1 MDNAC
6 NEVFEKLVQ
15 LTRKFVPEGHFDEVL
30 GSEGKNKNFIGR
42 LFSKKTNAS
51 ATNKRS
57 NFGAELKNLKT
68 DVNKLS
74 PNKDKK
80 VIEKILARVEKIY
93 GAHKKDATVLTNELD
108 KILAKISGATSEN
121 YVQVILDALIDFFNS
136 PIIKKFMKKGHS
148 NTGKF
153 LGEFYNRFSKTTK
166 NINVTRIDDAT
177 SEKISSFIISFF
189 EEWADCSS
197 SIIPR
202 NLKDGGKN
210 KEKTVAFCKKTL
222 KKAGEI
228 SNKLKELHS
237 QNSQSNS
244 ANKSTQDKSEKG
256 KTSTHQNPKTVA
268 KPESKSK
275 PPIAVSS
282 SAAKAQEKTTKPTL
296 EILAGIKELKTIRI
310 KLLTKAPDWKKGIRG
325 KVLNWINGLKESEEI
340 NILNS
345 NITGARDILVNCYF
359 ILPVDENVK
368 IIAKKARDLLSNL
381 CEYLGHTE
389 NLTDNIEKNIEEGRE
404 KVKEYDRSPF
414 SNSDAT
420 PPSSDPQKT
429 PKPRPLPKLPV
440 PKDVKDRRNK
450 CIADLKEI
458 KSELNRE
465 TDGNPVWRSRAGQ
478 NVLNFIEDLKTTEDA
493 SKNQYPAAH
502 ILENIFINL
511 KDDIQNDVNVY
522 DTVKKIFETVRNLL
536 ETLLTELKH
545 TREDIK
551 YITDI
556 LNKYKELPPRP
567 IQNNSVLSPEEEK
580 KWQHRISEKA
590 EVRERC
596 REMFKNPDIN
606 DKTAPVF
613 KVVRDFI
620 QRLSRRSGITPGKEM
635 LDLSSNIG
643 SIVSICN
650 GSMLYR
656 DNRKYVRA
664 MFDFLKALCDEL
676 DIRIQY
682 HKAAYPKS
690 PLDSYYEKSLNEG
703 REIIGKFK
711 LDRQQTSSSRPLPHP
726 PASKAMGERKSD
738 ETPPPQLPPRP
749 AKSQPSVSAPAAPPA
764 PPAPAAPK
772 TTPTDSKPAVNE
784 DLLKQVREGK
794 KLRKVQGSESPNDDN
809 SRKSHKEGNSINDM
823 LQKGV
828 NNRRRFIEDDD
839 DNDDDYTDI
848 EQDKIVKAPTVSS
861 SAETASKKAPPAPA
875 APETPHGSANSTPSN
890 GRSALN
896 EEIIKGKKLRKVQ
909 GSESTND
916 DNSRKSHK
924 DGNSESNQEHRD
936 WRKSLT
942 NRVGN
947 PQNEYINSQDAGET
961 FTQLCKEVQNLNSEG
976 DFKEYLEKIK
986 NFDEILSRSLTF
998 YSNQNRSEYEAL
1010 EEFKNKYKR
1019 LEEFFKKFMETN
1031 DEDKKEEVLVN
1042 VSELANSINNSD
1054 SEWD

>member
-15 LTRKFVPEGHFDEVL
+15 LTRKFVPEGHLDKVL
-30 GSEGKNKNFIGR
+30 GSVGR

-51 ATNKRS
+51 KTNASTTNKRS
-57 NFGAELKNLKT
+57 NFSAEFSGVEKYINELPPGKY
-68 DVNKLS
+68 
-74 PNKDKK
+74 KK
-80 VIEKILARVEKIY
+80 AYKEMLARVKKIHI
-93 GAHKKDATVLTNELD
+93 AHEKDATVLTTELD

-202 NLKDGGKN
+202 NLKGNGKDS
-210 KEKTVAFCKKTL
+210 KMKRERTVAFCKKTL

-228 SNKLKELHS
+228 SNKLKELH
-237 QNSQSNS
+237 SQSNS

-256 KTSTHQNPKTVA
+256 KTSTHQNPKTAA

-296 EILAGIKELKTIRI
+296 EILAGIKELKTIGI

-345 NITGARDILVNCYF
+345 NITGAKDILVNCYF

-478 NVLNFIEDLKTTEDA
+478 NVLNFIEALKTTEDA

-511 KDDIQNDVNVY
+511 KDDIQNDVNLY

-556 LNKYKELPPRP
+556 LSKYKELPPRP

-635 LDLSSNIG
+635 LDLSSDIG
-643 SIVSICN
+643 TIVSICN
-650 GSMLYR
+650 GSMLYG

-690 PLDSYYEKSLNEG
+690 SLDNYYEKSLNEG
-703 REIIGKFK
+703 RETIGKFK
-711 LDRQQTSSSRPLPHP
+711 LARQQTSSSRPLPHP

-794 KLRKVQGSESPNDDN
+794 KLRKVQGSELPNDDN

-861 SAETASKKAPPAPA
+861 SAEAASKKAPPAPA
-875 APETPHGSANSTPSN
+875 APKTSPRSANSTPSN

-942 NRVGN
+942 NRVGTSN

-976 DFKEYLEKIK
+976 DFEKYSKKIRD
-986 NFDEILSRSLTF
+986 FDKSLSRSLTHF
-998 YSNQNRSEYEAL
+998 STKDEEEYGRLNEIVGNCVTL
-1010 EEFKNKYKR
+1010 EELAREYS
-1019 LEEFFKKFMETN
+1019 ETN
-1031 DEDKKEEVLVN
+1031 DENKRAEILVS
-1042 VSELANSINNSD
+1042 VD
-1054 SEWD
+1054 SLDEWS

>member
-15 LTRKFVPEGHFDEVL
+15 LTRKFVPEGHLDKVL
-30 GSEGKNKNFIGR
+30 GSVGR

-51 ATNKRS
+51 KTNASTTNKRS
-57 NFGAELKNLKT
+57 NFSAEFSGVEKYINELPPGKY
-68 DVNKLS
+68 
-74 PNKDKK
+74 KK
-80 VIEKILARVEKIY
+80 AYKEMLARVKKIHI
-93 GAHKKDATVLTNELD
+93 AHEKDATVLTNELD

-202 NLKDGGKN
+202 NLRGNGKDSKMKREG
-210 KEKTVAFCKKTL
+210 TSAFREEVLDEVRK
-222 KKAGEI
+222 I
-228 SNKLKELHS
+228 SNKLKELH
-237 QNSQSNS
+237 SQSNS

-296 EILAGIKELKTIRI
+296 EILAGIKELKTIGI
-310 KLLTKAPDWKKGIRG
+310 KLPTKAPDWKKGIRG

-345 NITGARDILVNCYF
+345 NITGAKDILVNCYF

-478 NVLNFIEDLKTTEDA
+478 NVLNFIEALKTTEDA

-635 LDLSSNIG
+635 LDLSSDIET
-643 SIVSICN
+643 IVSICN
-650 GSMLYR
+650 GSMLYG

-690 PLDSYYEKSLNEG
+690 SLDNYYEKSLNEG
-703 REIIGKFK
+703 RETIGKFK
-711 LDRQQTSSSRPLPHP
+711 LARQPD
-726 PASKAMGERKSD
+726 K
-738 ETPPPQLPPRP
+738 TPPPPLPPRP

-772 TTPTDSKPAVNE
+772 T
-784 DLLKQVREGK
+784 
-794 KLRKVQGSESPNDDN
+794 SP
-809 SRKSHKEGNSINDM
+809 R
-823 LQKGV
+823 
-828 NNRRRFIEDDD
+828 
-839 DNDDDYTDI
+839 
-848 EQDKIVKAPTVSS
+848 
-861 SAETASKKAPPAPA
+861 
-875 APETPHGSANSTPSN
+875 SANSTPSN

-942 NRVGN
+942 NRVGTSN

-961 FTQLCKEVQNLNSEG
+961 FTQLCKEAQNLNSEG
-976 DFKEYLEKIK
+976 DFEKYLKKIRD
-986 NFDEILSRSLTF
+986 FDKSLSRSLTF
-998 YSNQNRSEYEAL
+998 YSNRNRSEYEAL